1 MPTTFTAET
10 YRTEAERVRLL
21 TEAADSDVIRE
32 LLDLAQQYEDLAA
45 LAETENQAADADPQ
59 HRDKKVLRL

>member
-10 YRTEAERVRLL
+10 YRTEAERVRQLADG
-21 TEAADSDVIRE
+21 AASDVIRAE

-45 LAETENQAADADPQ
+45 LANQAAEADFATS
-59 HRDKKVLRL
+59 